1 VGYSYCGVRQK
12 WRLSKPPGGGLL
24 YGGGFAGPRELGV
37 VSITVAPSLIY
48 ALQLLRR
55 WPIVIS
61 SQLWKQSTEQYR
73 GFMAFYFV
81 LFDITKFDSMLGCY
95 TFKLFIFS

>member
-48 ALQLLRR
+48 ALQPLRR
-55 WPIVIS
+55 WPIVILVS
-61 SQLWKQSTEQYR
+61 VVKAINRAVQGLY
-73 GFMAFYFV
+73 GFLFRFV
-81 LFDITKFDSMLGCY
+81 
-95 TFKLFIFS
+95 